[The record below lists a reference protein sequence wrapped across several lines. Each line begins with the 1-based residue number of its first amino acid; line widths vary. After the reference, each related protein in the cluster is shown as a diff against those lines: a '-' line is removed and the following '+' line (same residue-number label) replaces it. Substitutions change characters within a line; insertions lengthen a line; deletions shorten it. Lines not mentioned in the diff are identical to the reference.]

1 MYFRIDLF
9 LDINI
14 YCNIRYVVLSFDQI
28 KTHYYYYIIII
39 ISIGSI
45 DVCWLPT
52 SVSVS
57 SRGRDE
63 NLGTKLVD
71 YLFEFSLSY
80 IVMFAQPL
88 YT

>member
-1 MYFRIDLF
+1 M
-9 LDINI
+9 
-14 YCNIRYVVLSFDQI
+14 VLSFDQI
-28 KTHYYYYIIII
+28 KTHYYYYINIII

-45 DVCWLPT
+45 DVRRLPT
-52 SVSVS
+52 LVSVS

-80 IVMFAQPL
+80 IVIFAQPL